1 MFYLVLLIIYIHIY
15 IKFYIYI
22 YIYIIHNIIHNIVGR
37 RQCKTTLLGAQ
48 SFMPAEQQQQNY
60 SILAS
65 VI

>member
-1 MFYLVLLIIYIHIY
+1 M
-15 IKFYIYI
+15 
-22 YIYIIHNIIHNIVGR
+22 GR

-65 VI
+65 VIWRDLCMVHFHGFEV